1 MAAQSSW
8 GPSGSPT
15 SGSGTT
21 TSGSTFSVASILK
34 TDTTFTLDG
43 GPLCDDVSKDFVLC
57 VKDVYKTGKRP
68 SVQVE
73 QCRDLTCPTMYG
85 VIHIREVCHFIY
97 SSREEWYR
105 YNFNVTNAAAIFSK
119 ICKF

>member
-21 TSGSTFSVASILK
+21 TNGSTFSVASILK

-43 GPLCDDVSKDFVLC
+43 GPLCDDVSKDFVFC
-57 VKDVYKTGKRP
+57 VLKTFTKP
-68 SVQVE
+68 ENVQVFK
-73 QCRDLTCPTMYG
+73 L
-85 VIHIREVCHFIY
+85 
-97 SSREEWYR
+97 
-105 YNFNVTNAAAIFSK
+105 NNVET
-119 ICKF
+119 

>member
-1 MAAQSSW
+1 
-8 GPSGSPT
+8 
-15 SGSGTT
+15 
-21 TSGSTFSVASILK
+21 
-34 TDTTFTLDG
+34 
-43 GPLCDDVSKDFVLC
+43 
-57 VKDVYKTGKRP
+57 
-68 SVQVE
+68 
-73 QCRDLTCPTMYG
+73 MYG